1 MIFLKLFWVFLKIG
15 LLGFGGGYAMLSMIQ
30 DEVVTQNKWMT
41 NTEFTDLVAVSQ
53 TTPGPI
59 GINTATYVGFSAVNN
74 AGYSNVSSILAS
86 ILATVTVCLPAF
98 ILIILLS
105 YSFKKFK
112 DNNTFNAILSGIRPL
127 SIALIGFAAYSL
139 VTKESFSDY
148 YSAVFFA
155 GTLLASAKFKVH
167 PIYIILVVAFL
178 GIIIY

>member
-30 DEVVTQNKWMT
+30 DDVVTQNKWMT

-74 AGYSNVSSILAS
+74 AGYSNVSSILGS

-112 DNNTFNAILSGIRPL
+112 DNNTFNAIL
-127 SIALIGFAAYSL
+127 
-139 VTKESFSDY
+139 
-148 YSAVFFA
+148 
-155 GTLLASAKFKVH
+155 
-167 PIYIILVVAFL
+167 
-178 GIIIY
+178 